1 MASLAASSWPK
12 PVVLVP
18 CLSWS
23 TASAVFTRGVMS
35 GAIDWSLLESQY
47 FSNQIYNEILD
58 MVLQSPSVGVIFLF
72 NLLKIKTKCRLSLS
86 FIQDCA
92 FDAGK
97 QFAQNY
103 SRSIGSKIAVPSNAQ
118 PLPSNDQQRL
128 TSAVEETFN
137 FKLSGLSGM
146 AIPESW
152 KRIGNVSL
160 ASPLR
165 RIIQPFW

>member
-72 NLLKIKTKCRLSLS
+72 NLLKVQTKCRYYYLFRLFRIVPLMPANSLPRITRGVS
-86 FIQDCA
+86 
-92 FDAGK
+92 G
-97 QFAQNY
+97 
-103 SRSIGSKIAVPSNAQ
+103 
-118 PLPSNDQQRL
+118 QRL
-128 TSAVEETFN
+128 PVLATLNLFLATTS
-137 FKLSGLSGM
+137 SG
-146 AIPESW
+146 
-152 KRIGNVSL
+152 
-160 ASPLR
+160 
-165 RIIQPFW
+165 

>member
-1 MASLAASSWPK
+1 
-12 PVVLVP
+12 
-18 CLSWS
+18 
-23 TASAVFTRGVMS
+23 MS
-35 GAIDWSLLESQY
+35 RY
-47 FSNQIYNEILD
+47 Y
-58 MVLQSPSVGVIFLF
+58 LF
-72 NLLKIKTKCRLSLS
+72 RFS

-103 SRSIGSKIAVPSNAQ
+103 SRSIGSKIAVPSSNAQ
-118 PLPSNDQQRL
+118 ALPSNDQQRL

-137 FKLSGLSGM
+137 FKLSGLSGSI